1 MANGNRTF
9 DWRAVA
15 GFVALLI
22 GMFTLTNFLTNDKI
36 DSKIQGH
43 AIETEATHQRDFIII
58 KEDIA
63 SLKKGQANLEKT
75 TDRLEAQNREIIR
88 KLDDL
93 ARR

>member
-15 GFVALLI
+15 GFVALLVGI
-22 GMFTLTNFLTNDKI
+22 FTLTNFLTTDKI
-36 DSKIQGH
+36 DSKIQSH
-43 AIETEATHQRDFIII
+43 SIQTEATHQRDLIVI

-63 SLKKGQANLEKT
+63 SLKKGQSNLEKT
-75 TDRLEAQNREIIR
+75 TERLEAQNREIIR
-88 KLDDL
+88 KLDEM